1 MTILFPMA
9 VNKPGA
15 PSVPPLDNSTPP
27 DAVYCFLLAMKR
39 EPMMGN
45 GGSAPPKVRTCHR
58 SGSGGGEVPLL
69 QNNYPVLH
77 VVVHEVDLEVGECC
91 PPPLQYPTGN
101 PMDPSTIG
109 KKTQYRLGS
118 SVAGGVIP

>member
-15 PSVPPLDNSTPP
+15 PSVPPLENSTPP

-58 SGSGGGEVPLL
+58 SVSGGGGGSLTPEQLSCPARGGARSGSGGW
-69 QNNYPVLH
+69 
-77 VVVHEVDLEVGECC
+77 
-91 PPPLQYPTGN
+91 
-101 PMDPSTIG
+101 
-109 KKTQYRLGS
+109 
-118 SVAGGVIP
+118 